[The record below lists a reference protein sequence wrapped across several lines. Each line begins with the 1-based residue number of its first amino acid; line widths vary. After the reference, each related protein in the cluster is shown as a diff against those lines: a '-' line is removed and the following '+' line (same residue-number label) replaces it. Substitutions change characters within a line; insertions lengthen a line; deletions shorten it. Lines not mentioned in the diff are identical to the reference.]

1 MSSKGPRR
9 KHVPCRTCVACR
21 AVRAKR
27 ELVRV
32 VRTPEGAA
40 VVDERGKMNG
50 RGAYLC
56 AQRTCWLD
64 ALSRRRLD
72 QALRM
77 ALDDQTAA
85 VFRAYADRLPETLG
99 QPEEDGDSLAV
110 D

>member
-1 MSSKGPRR
+1 MSGKGARR
-9 KHVPCRTCVACR
+9 KHVPRRTCVACR

-40 VVDERGKMNG
+40 VIDERGKVNG

-64 ALSRRRLD
+64 ALSRHRLD

-77 ALDDQTAA
+77 SLDDQTEAL
-85 VFRAYADRLPETLG
+85 FRAYADRLPEKLK
-99 QPEEDGDSLAV
+99 QPEEGGGSLAA